1 MAISTN
7 SKTPV
12 KPTKWE
18 VVYEDDEC
26 ISIWRY
32 NSKITTAGP
41 VEVEQKYKKVYVH
54 PLDKKK
60 KTLGELSK
68 EARKE
73 SKLKKIKS

>member
-1 MAISTN
+1 MAIQVN
-7 SKTPV
+7 SKTPI

-18 VVYEDDEC
+18 HVYEDEET
-26 ISIWRY
+26 ISIWKY
-32 NSKITTAGP
+32 DSKISTSGP
-41 VEVEQKYKKVYVH
+41 IEVEIKYKKGYVH

>member
-1 MAISTN
+1 MAIPVN

-18 VVYEDDEC
+18 VVYEDEEC

-41 VEVEQKYKKVYVH
+41 VEVEQKYKRGYVH

-60 KTLGELSK
+60 NTLGELAK
-68 EARKE
+68 QARKE
-73 SKLKKIKS
+73 SKLNNSKS

>member
-1 MAISTN
+1 MAILIN
-7 SKTPV
+7 SKIPE

-41 VEVEQKYKKVYVH
+41 VEVEQKYKRGYVH

-60 KTLGELSK
+60 NTLGELAK
-68 EARKE
+68 QARKE
-73 SKLKKIKS
+73 SKLNNSKS